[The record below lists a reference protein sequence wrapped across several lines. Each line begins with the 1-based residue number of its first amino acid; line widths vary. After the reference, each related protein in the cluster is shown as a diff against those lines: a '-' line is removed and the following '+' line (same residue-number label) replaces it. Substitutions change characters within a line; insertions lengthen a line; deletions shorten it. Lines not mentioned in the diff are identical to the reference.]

1 MQKIIQVDKEENFA
15 DGVLPKLCI
24 SGCQSSCAAH
34 QTTIIG
40 FKGGKKKV
48 DGVLTDAFDLFYG
61 GNEIQGNERFGEVLG
76 TIPVNNIPEM
86 FRKLG
91 KEIQSQNSTF
101 ENWITDNKDK
111 FMDIVKEYAI

>member
-1 MQKIIQVDKEENFA
+1 M
-15 DGVLPKLCI
+15 
-24 SGCQSSCAAH
+24 
-34 QTTIIG
+34 
-40 FKGGKKKV
+40 
-48 DGVLTDAFDLFYG
+48 TDAFDLFYG
-61 GNEIQGNERFGEVLG
+61 GNEIQGDERFGEVLG

-101 ENWITDNKDK
+101 ENWITDNKEK